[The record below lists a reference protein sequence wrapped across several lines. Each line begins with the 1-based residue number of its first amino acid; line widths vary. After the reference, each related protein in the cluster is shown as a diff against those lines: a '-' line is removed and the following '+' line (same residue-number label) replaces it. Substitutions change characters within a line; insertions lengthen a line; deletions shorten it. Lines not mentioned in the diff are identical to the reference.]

1 MAKTDEGLQ
10 QARALAEMAEGYLSD
25 AEFREDFE
33 ARQVRYFQAISSL
46 LLAIT
51 KQNDIVIA
59 LLKEQTESGGLAG
72 G

>member
-1 MAKTDEGLQ
+1 MAKIDEGLQ
-10 QARALAEMAEGYLSD
+10 QAKELTEIAEGYLTD

-33 ARQVRYFQAISSL
+33 VRQVRYFQAISNL

-51 KQNDIVIA
+51 KQNNIVIA
-59 LLKEQTESGGLAG
+59 LLKEQVESGGLAG